1 MGGAPS
7 AMPEAYPYSAANISI
22 AAVKHDLHTLLA
34 LMLSEKEITRLVQP
48 SGTDENQAIISDD
61 ATRKHL
67 IISAIL
73 RTAVTFR
80 YLDDYKEYGKKARVF
95 SKQDE
100 CGNLWTYID
109 SKKSGYKPLLPRDA
123 CNKIIH
129 SNGFFFLPQ
138 ENEGESTADY
148 ALLSFKIKIFNT
160 HQATDNSSKVPRH
173 RWEAELDLI
182 KFTQACHRA
191 LSKFES
197 HHSDVC

>member
-1 MGGAPS
+1 
-7 AMPEAYPYSAANISI
+7 MPEAYPYSATDISI

-34 LMLSEKEITRLVQP
+34 LMLSEKEITRLVQM

-61 ATRKHL
+61 ATRNHL

-80 YLDDYKEYGKKARVF
+80 YLYDYKEYGKKARVF

-100 CGNLWTYID
+100 CGNLWTYND
-109 SKKSGYKPLLPRDA
+109 NKKSGNNPLLPRDA

-148 ALLSFKIKIFNT
+148 ALLSFKIKIFSKIP
-160 HQATDNSSKVPRH
+160 HQATDNFSKMPRH

-182 KFTQACHRA
+182 KFTQACRRA
-191 LSKFES
+191 LSVFES
-197 HHSDVC
+197 RHSDVC